1 MVTLRLFRAAN
12 PFRPIETRTLEDG
25 EISIGRDPAADWPIE
40 DAACELS
47 RRHCTI
53 RFVDGQLRVK
63 DMSANGVFIGQRRR
77 RIGHDQEV
85 ELELGDSIYLGQ
97 FMLSAEGV
105 AAPANDHTQDES
117 LDALFH
123 SPMLQEPKVS
133 AAVFNVRTAW
143 GSTPQARDDGERT
156 RLPDAALLEAFCEG
170 AGLDPSM
177 FMAEDPADVMRR
189 AGAVYQQSVLGLSD
203 LMGERTSLKSTYR
216 MDRTTVAAADNNPFK
231 WADAHRVAVDLLRS
245 NSGPFLGGASAIN
258 GSFQDLKK
266 HMLCLMAGSRAAV
279 AAALEELAPARI
291 EQEAPPGLFQGKA
304 EACWRDYQKRHEQ
317 ITADARESTQSAIS
331 QAFKAGYERQVRKLD
346 GLGTLA

>member
-1 MVTLRLFRAAN
+1 MVTLRLFHAAN
-12 PFRPIETRTLEDG
+12 PFRPIETRTFEDG

-47 RRHCTI
+47 RRHCAI
-53 RFVDGQLRVK
+53 RFVEGQLLVK
-63 DMSANGVFIGQRRR
+63 DLSANGVFIGQRRR
-77 RIGHDQEV
+77 RIARDQEI
-85 ELELGDSIYLGQ
+85 ELKLSDPIYLGQ
-97 FMLSAEGV
+97 FMLSAE
-105 AAPANDHTQDES
+105 ATPAPANDHAQDES

-123 SPMLQEPKVS
+123 SPMLQEPELS
-133 AAVFNVRTAW
+133 AAVLHVRTAW
-143 GSTPQARDDGERT
+143 EPSPQKEEGGKRA

-177 FMAEDPADVMRR
+177 FVAEDPAEVMRR
-189 AGAVYQQSVLGLSD
+189 AGAIYQQAVLGLSD

-216 MDRTTVAAADNNPFK
+216 MDRTTVAAAHNNPFK

-266 HMLCLMAGSRAAV
+266 HLLCLMAGSRAAV
-279 AAALEELAPARI
+279 GAALEELAPARI
-291 EQEAPPGLFQGKA
+291 EKETPPGLFQGKA

-317 ITADARESTQSAIS
+317 IAADARESTQSAIS
-331 QAFKAGYERQVRKLD
+331 QAFKAGYERQVRRLD